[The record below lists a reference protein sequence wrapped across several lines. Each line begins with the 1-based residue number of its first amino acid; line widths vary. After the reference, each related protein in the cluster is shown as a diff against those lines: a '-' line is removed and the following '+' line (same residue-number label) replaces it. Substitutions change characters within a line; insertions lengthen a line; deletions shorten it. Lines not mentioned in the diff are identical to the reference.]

1 VPLKRPRLSDRSR
14 RMGLFLP
21 VTVSG
26 SDLTGRSFTEATRTL
41 NISGG
46 GLAFETR
53 RRLEVGSR
61 LLLEVRIPPRLPTIS
76 GGATVPGQGRGVRV
90 QVRRT
95 AWPTWGC
102 ASWKAKAGRAAAPVA
117 IPVSDVPPASF
128 MVRAKLRAGSPS

>member
-1 VPLKRPRLSDRSR
+1 MALTNPRLTDRSR

-26 SDLTGRSFTEATRTL
+26 SDLAGRSFTEATRTL

-61 LLLEVRIPPRLPTIS
+61 LLHGGPDPPRLRHHF
-76 GGATVPGQGRGVRV
+76 GGRDRYRVRAVVCRV
-90 QVRRT
+90 QV
-95 AWPTWGC
+95 PEDGL
-102 ASWKAKAGRAAAPVA
+102 ASVG
-117 IPVSDVPPASF
+117 
-128 MVRAKLRAGSPS
+128 VRFLGEA

>member
-1 VPLKRPRLSDRSR
+1 MALTNPRLTDRSR

-26 SDLTGRSFTEATRTL
+26 SDLGGRSFTEATRTL

-61 LLLEVRIPPRLPTIS
+61 LLMEVRIPPACATTS
-76 GGATVPGQGRGVRV
+76 EGATVTGCGPWSVGSRCRK
-90 QVRRT
+90 T
-95 AWPTWGC
+95 AWPAWGC
-102 ASWKAKAGRAAAPVA
+102 VSWARP
-117 IPVSDVPPASF
+117 D
-128 MVRAKLRAGSPS
+128 SPHRV